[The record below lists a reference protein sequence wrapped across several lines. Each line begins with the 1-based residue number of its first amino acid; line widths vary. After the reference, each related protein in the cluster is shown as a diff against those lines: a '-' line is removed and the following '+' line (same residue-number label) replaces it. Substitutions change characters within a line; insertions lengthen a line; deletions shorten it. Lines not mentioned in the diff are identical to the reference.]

1 MRLRSV
7 CLLFA
12 SRGEC
17 MSVEII
23 YEKKYPRIDPME
35 ELKQVEMEA
44 ADEPEQPRPNF
55 DEIMQKIYA
64 NTTYVLM
71 PERIK
76 ASEEFIQTAIEV
88 SELYE
93 LDTKIERHLDHI
105 SVNYSF
111 DCCGGLRDIN
121 KVFGMADQFS
131 FFKDIY
137 GWDITVSMD
146 FYTHAVVR
154 NGRVVAP

>member
-1 MRLRSV
+1 
-7 CLLFA
+7 
-12 SRGEC
+12 

-35 ELKQVEMEA
+35 EMKQIEMEM
-44 ADEPEQPRPNF
+44 ADEPEKPTPSF
-55 DEIMQKIYA
+55 DEIMQKIQE

-76 ASEEFIQTAIEV
+76 ASEDFIRAAIEV

-93 LDTKIERHLDHI
+93 LDTKIERHFDHI
-105 SVNYSF
+105 SVDYSF
-111 DCCGGLRDIN
+111 NCCGGLRDIN
-121 KVFGMADQFS
+121 KVIGMADQSS
-131 FFKDIY
+131 FFKDIL
-137 GWDITVSMD
+137 GWDITISLD
-146 FYTHAVVR
+146 FFTHAVVR

>member
-1 MRLRSV
+1 
-7 CLLFA
+7 
-12 SRGEC
+12 

-35 ELKQVEMEA
+35 EMKQIELEM
-44 ADEPEQPRPNF
+44 ADEPEEPTPSF
-55 DEIMQKIYA
+55 EEIMQKIQE

-76 ASEEFIQTAIEV
+76 ASENFIQAAIEV

-93 LDTKIERHLDHI
+93 LDTKIERHFDHI

-111 DCCGGLRDIN
+111 NCCGGLRYLVWQTSSRSLRIFMDGTLQSPLISLPTPH
-121 KVFGMADQFS
+121 FGTEGLYLRKQS
-131 FFKDIY
+131 
-137 GWDITVSMD
+137 
-146 FYTHAVVR
+146 
-154 NGRVVAP
+154 VAPFNYSSEPNAHPQNL

>member
-1 MRLRSV
+1 
-7 CLLFA
+7 
-12 SRGEC
+12 

-35 ELKQVEMEA
+35 EMKQIELEM
-44 ADEPEQPRPNF
+44 ADESKEPTPSF
-55 DEIMQKIYA
+55 DEVIAKIHA
-64 NTTYVLM
+64 DTTYVLM

-76 ASEEFIQTAIEV
+76 ASEKFIQTAIEV

-93 LDTKIERHLDHI
+93 LDTKIERHIDRI
-105 SVNYSF
+105 IVNYSF
-111 DCCGGLRDIN
+111 DSCGGMRDIN
-121 KVFGMADQFS
+121 RVFGMADEFA
-131 FFKDIY
+131 FFKDVH
-137 GWDITVSMD
+137 GWDITVSLD

>member
-7 CLLFA
+7 CLLLA

-44 ADEPEQPRPNF
+44 ADEPEQPKPTF

-76 ASEEFIQTAIEV
+76 ASKEFIQTAIEV

-93 LDTKIERHLDHI
+93 LDTKIERHHDHI
-105 SVNYSF
+105 CVNYSF
-111 DCCGGLRDIN
+111 NCCGGLRDIN
-121 KVFGMADQFS
+121 KVIGMADQSS
-131 FFKDIY
+131 FFKDIF
-137 GWDITVSMD
+137 GWDITISLD

>member
-1 MRLRSV
+1 
-7 CLLFA
+7 
-12 SRGEC
+12 

-35 ELKQVEMEA
+35 EMKQIELEM
-44 ADEPEQPRPNF
+44 ADEPEEPTPSF
-55 DEIMQKIYA
+55 EEIMQK

-76 ASEEFIQTAIEV
+76 ASEDFIRAAIEV

-93 LDTKIERHLDHI
+93 LDTKIERHFDHI
-105 SVNYSF
+105 SVDYSF
-111 DCCGGLRDIN
+111 NCCGGLRDIN
-121 KVFGMADQFS
+121 RVIGMADQSS
-131 FFKDIY
+131 FFKDIF
-137 GWDITVSMD
+137 GWDITISLD
-146 FYTHAVVR
+146 FFTHAVVR

>member
-1 MRLRSV
+1 
-7 CLLFA
+7 
-12 SRGEC
+12 

-23 YEKKYPRIDPME
+23 YKKKYLRIDPME
-35 ELKQVEMEA
+35 ELKRVEMEA
-44 ADEPEQPRPNF
+44 ADELEQPRPTF

-121 KVFGMADQFS
+121 
-131 FFKDIY
+131 
-137 GWDITVSMD
+137 
-146 FYTHAVVR
+146 
-154 NGRVVAP
+154 

>member
-1 MRLRSV
+1 
-7 CLLFA
+7 
-12 SRGEC
+12 

-35 ELKQVEMEA
+35 EMKQIEMEM
-44 ADEPEQPRPNF
+44 ADEPEEPTPSF
-55 DEIMQKIYA
+55 DEIMQKIQE

-76 ASEEFIQTAIEV
+76 ASEDFIRAAIEV

-93 LDTKIERHLDHI
+93 LDTKIERHFDHI
-105 SVNYSF
+105 SVDYSF
-111 DCCGGLRDIN
+111 NCCGGLRDIN
-121 KVFGMADQFS
+121 KFIGMADQSS
-131 FFKDIY
+131 FFKDIL
-137 GWDITVSMD
+137 GWDITISLD
-146 FYTHAVVR
+146 FFTHAVVR

>member
-1 MRLRSV
+1 
-7 CLLFA
+7 
-12 SRGEC
+12 

-35 ELKQVEMEA
+35 ELRQAELEM
-44 ADEPEQPRPNF
+44 ADEPEQPQPTF
-55 DEIMQKIYA
+55 SEMMEKIYA
-64 NTTYVLM
+64 DTTYVLI

-76 ASEEFIQTAIEV
+76 ASEDFIRAAIEV

-93 LDTKIERHLDHI
+93 LDTKIERHIDHI
-105 SVNYSF
+105 SVDYSF

-121 KVFGMADQFS
+121 KVIGMADQSS
-131 FFKDIY
+131 FFKDIF
-137 GWDITVSMD
+137 GWDITISLD
-146 FYTHAVVR
+146 FFTHAVVR